1 MGIPRGLRSS
11 LNLRKDTATFVTE
24 RDLMKNS
31 SSLILVGGYGFVGRN
46 ILDNV
51 QNDDQ
56 FAHLAPVVIDN
67 LSNPAPGYETLD
79 VPAHIGG
86 YDTPEATAFLEG
98 IATPQ
103 GGRVFVF
110 LAGETRVAES
120 KDRPLDFID
129 ANIAEPARFV
139 MQAVQPGDR
148 FILISTAGALFDGT
162 FEVTVDSP
170 YCPKNFYGATKAAEE
185 MILEKLVALRGGTFS
200 VIRMT
205 NVYGKFSD
213 NKKSAI
219 HAFTRA
225 AINETSVF
233 INGDGK
239 QSRDFIYAGDVGYGI
254 ASLAAKMS
262 AGDVIKPI
270 NMLGAGHS
278 TSLMDV
284 VDAIEEATGKPLQYE
299 KVPAE
304 DLLATE
310 PRDVIANADDV
321 QVLLRD
327 HITPLAEG
335 IRATYDYYSR

>member
-1 MGIPRGLRSS
+1 
-11 LNLRKDTATFVTE
+11 
-24 RDLMKNS
+24 MKNS

-51 QNDDQ
+51 LQDEQ
-56 FAHLAPVVIDN
+56 FAHLSPVIIDN
-67 LSNPAPGYETLD
+67 LSNPAPGHEALD
-79 VPAHIGG
+79 LPAHIGG
-86 YDTPEATAFLEG
+86 YDSPEAQAFLDQQETPE
-98 IATPQ
+98 

-139 MQAVQPGDR
+139 MQAVQPGDH

-162 FEVTVDSP
+162 FEVSVDSP

-185 MILEKLVALRGGTFS
+185 MILEKLVSLRGGTFR
-200 VIRMT
+200 VIRLT
-205 NVYGKFSD
+205 NVFGKYSD

-225 AINETSVF
+225 AIKGESVF
-233 INGDGK
+233 INGDGQ

-254 ASLAAKMS
+254 ATLARKLAA
-262 AGDVIKPI
+262 GEPTNPV

-284 VDAIEEATGKPLQYE
+284 VNAIEEATGNALKYE
-299 KVPAE
+299 KVPATE
-304 DLLATE
+304 LLATE
-310 PRDVIANADDV
+310 PRDVIANGKDV
-321 QVLLRD
+321 KVLLED
-327 HITPLAEG
+327 HITPFVDG
-335 IRATYDYYSR
+335 IRETYDYYAK

>member
-1 MGIPRGLRSS
+1 
-11 LNLRKDTATFVTE
+11 
-24 RDLMKNS
+24 MKNS
-31 SSLILVGGYGFVGRN
+31 TSLVLVGGYGFVGRN

-51 QNDDQ
+51 MNDDQ
-56 FAHLAPVVIDN
+56 FAHLSPVIVDN
-67 LSNPAPGYETLD
+67 LSNPAPGYEALD
-79 VPAHIGG
+79 LPAHIGG
-86 YDTPEATAFLEG
+86 YDTQGALDFLEG
-98 IATPQ
+98 LETPE

-129 ANIAEPARFV
+129 ANIAEPSRFV

-162 FEVTVDSP
+162 FEVSVDSP

-185 MILEKLVALRGGTFS
+185 MILEKLVTLRGGTFS
-200 VIRMT
+200 VIRLT

-225 AINETSVF
+225 AIAGDSVF
-233 INGDGK
+233 INGDGQ

-254 ASLAAKMS
+254 ATLARKLAA
-262 AGDVIKPI
+262 GEQTNPV

-284 VDAIEEATGKPLQYE
+284 VEAIEEATGNALKYE
-299 KVPAE
+299 KIPAE

-310 PRDVIANADDV
+310 PRDVIANGDDV
-321 QVLLRD
+321 QVLLKD
-327 HITPLAEG
+327 HITPLTEG
-335 IRATYDYYSR
+335 IRQTYNYYDKT